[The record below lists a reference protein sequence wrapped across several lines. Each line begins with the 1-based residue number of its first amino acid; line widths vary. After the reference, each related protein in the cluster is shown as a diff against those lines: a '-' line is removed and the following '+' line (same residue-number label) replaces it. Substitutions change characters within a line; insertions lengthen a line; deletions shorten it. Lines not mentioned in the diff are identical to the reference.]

1 MTTAVDD
8 SARNHNTCGNV
19 ESPRTRKDAHDAES
33 PAARRQ
39 PAATDAAGLPSG
51 IRAPA
56 ALRFA
61 TALRIPAALRFAN
74 PLRVSTAL
82 RFPTALW
89 ATAELLGLARR
100 PRPRSRPGAVPLPA
114 AAAAGLPPRGRR
126 LLAALPLGPQ
136 CCGLDPHRVHPARLA
151 SPAHPLPRQE
161 GRVPVRS
168 RTCSAVAELRADAVP
183 DLLHRFDLHTHRSR
197 PAHPPGRG

>member
-1 MTTAVDD
+1 TVGGVGGRRLSRSLPTVTTAVDD
-8 SARNHNTCGNV
+8 SARNHSTCGNV
-19 ESPRTRKDAHDAES
+19 EIPRTRKDAHDAES

-100 PRPRSRPGAVPLPA
+100 QRPGSRPGAVQLTA
-114 AAAAGLPPRGRR
+114 AAAAGLRHRVRR
-126 LLAALPLGPQ
+126 LLAALPLG
-136 CCGLDPHRVHPARLA
+136 
-151 SPAHPLPRQE
+151 
-161 GRVPVRS
+161 
-168 RTCSAVAELRADAVP
+168 
-183 DLLHRFDLHTHRSR
+183 
-197 PAHPPGRG
+197 

>member
-1 MTTAVDD
+1 LSRSLPTMTTAVDD

-56 ALRFA
+56 ALRLA
-61 TALRIPAALRFAN
+61 TALRIPAALR
-74 PLRVSTAL
+74 VSAAL
-82 RFPTALW
+82 RYPTALW

-100 PRPRSRPGAVPLPA
+100 QRPGSRPGAVQLTA
-114 AAAAGLPPRGRR
+114 AAAAGLRHRVRR

-151 SPAHPLPRQE
+151 SPAHPL
-161 GRVPVRS
+161 
-168 RTCSAVAELRADAVP
+168 
-183 DLLHRFDLHTHRSR
+183 
-197 PAHPPGRG
+197 

>member
-61 TALRIPAALRFAN
+61 T
-74 PLRVSTAL
+74 PLRVSAAL
-82 RFPTALW
+82 RYPTALW

-100 PRPRSRPGAVPLPA
+100 QRPGSRPGAVQLTA
-114 AAAAGLPPRGRR
+114 AAAAGLRHRVRR

-136 CCGLDPHRVHPARLA
+136 CCGLDPHRV
-151 SPAHPLPRQE
+151 
-161 GRVPVRS
+161 
-168 RTCSAVAELRADAVP
+168 
-183 DLLHRFDLHTHRSR
+183 
-197 PAHPPGRG
+197 